1 METSKV
7 ELKKTDNPETIKIKV
22 QREVKTEEEV
32 EIKLPYYSKSPAFYF
47 KVVSADEAIRTCN
60 IGVFGIDIVVTN
72 AKYAFDHAT
81 EITAEEFYAELKKVS
96 KLIKAK
102 LFSCK

>member
-1 METSKV
+1 
-7 ELKKTDNPETIKIKV
+7 
-22 QREVKTEEEV
+22 
-32 EIKLPYYSKSPAFYF
+32 
-47 KVVSADEAIRTCN
+47 
-60 IGVFGIDIVVTN
+60 VFGIDIVVTN